1 VLNLLKKH
9 CKVMKNYLILMLLG
23 TFFSVQIYS
32 QSMLDVSIGTSH
44 QDNFFANIAF
54 RKQVSPKF
62 RIGLEAQ
69 YGAVKYRLIEAKPIR
84 EGYAATVSIPL
95 TVRLYEKERI
105 RLDFYAK
112 PGARFQGV
120 LDPDKNDIR
129 DSLLTSTA
137 FAFDPALLVTIKL
150 NEKLNLQS
158 GVSFPVFFQF
168 NPSAIF
174 ENVYAGMIH
183 LGLNYKVSNK
193 SAVFF
198 KSAFGPA
205 AGGDGD
211 TQKFGKSFQAGIRY
225 NLGSKTAPSFIEP
238 SF

>member
-1 VLNLLKKH
+1 
-9 CKVMKNYLILMLLG
+9 MKNYLILMLLG
-23 TFFSVQIYS
+23 TFYSVQTYS

-44 QDNFFANIAF
+44 QDNFFANVAF

-112 PGARFQGV
+112 PGVRFQGV

-137 FAFDPALLVTIKL
+137 FAFDPALLVTIKV
-150 NEKLNLQS
+150 NEKFNFQS

-174 ENVYAGMIH
+174 ENVYIGMLH
-183 LGLNYKVSNK
+183 LGLNYNTSNK
-193 SAVFF
+193 STLFI
-198 KSAFGPA
+198 KTSFGPA

-211 TQKFGKSFQAGIRY
+211 TQKFGKAIQAGIRY
-225 NLGSKTAPSFIEP
+225 NLGNKTAPSFIEP